1 MSEQYED
8 LGITQ
13 KQDGDYWDVV
23 IPNLDCSTDYAL
35 QVAWIFSD
43 KSLGTSEFS
52 DRFNFTTPGPSRVCP
67 SNVSAT
73 WDAKAGLNVTWQKN
87 DNRVKNYV
95 INLQAGGYTRS
106 YLIPSTASQTNYSWV
121 LTRENNIFQ
130 FGGTF
135 RTSFTAFSVQSVYGD
150 GSSDQCP
157 VTLAPYVDPVCAHT
171 IPDASWSVISQNNG
185 LLVSWQDSGTSYGTY
200 RETRVYVSETNN
212 PYSWELRYTGIGPAS
227 ITLDTLATVYVKLN
241 HLSYSDCES
250 LSSSVKEGK
259 AFDPIEFDNTP
270 PDPIVN
276 PSAAWSGSDLIVSFS
291 MPAANIPSYVKFH
304 LTSSGE
310 TEYFEKTVSD
320 VAAGALTSVK
330 INREEMI
337 NGFGFSPLSFTNGY
351 ATDLD
356 IFRNENYTQVNIA
369 NLTTIVKPNPI
380 ANIPTTI
387 LVTALSNGYVVSSNL
402 HSKATGI
409 RVYQSGTEN
418 GAYTLVA
425 SSNSSPVIVYDE
437 NNAGNTVWVKAEWT
451 SENGNANMSAAVS
464 VLIIDA
470 ASLSLIE
477 NPVKIKTDG
486 SIFAGTLDAND
497 EPVLTGARMLIN
509 KRGLFLY
516 DSNDTNGINP
526 TTQIIGEDN
535 GITATFITKKAKIAN
550 WIISENKFENVL
562 TSATNTY
569 TGLSPSGTYAFW
581 AGGGVAGGY
590 SLNANEDAKFSVTAS
605 GNVIARNIKILGG
618 EMQVGEKF
626 KVTTEGRVEAK
637 EAKFSGEIKAA
648 SGILGNLE
656 IGGTIDGVSYS
667 GQLLIDTGNG
677 SKVEIGKYVS
687 GEINNPII
695 GFSGMQITAA
705 NQKIVQLD
713 PVSGIIANKGTIAG
727 WTIDSTSINK
737 AGNVGLFATTTPTDV
752 AIWAGG
758 SRTVS
763 PNFSVTYAGKVIA
776 KDAVLKGM
784 VQAGEGGF
792 GILVSDA
799 TTATGYK
806 VSDGWKID
814 SAKIVS
820 TNLTSQV
827 TLDGFQGS
835 IIGGNIVGSN
845 HYFMSPS
852 EWTTAYPG
860 EGSGNPGNVDY
871 ISSSGA
877 FRLAKGKLT
886 YSTPTTQN
894 PNGTFNVQTDLVASN
909 IFLGTGESFS
919 NDYILG
925 DQKTISG
932 VTKSAGSFSLA
943 GGIMEYSNN
952 SFRVNEDRNPNFKM
966 YLNVGSNFDRTF
978 GDPTVVQDVET
989 GEITRGRS
997 FFYGG
1002 NNYPG
1007 STTDRIQ
1014 HDGGDQGGGAF
1025 VKGDIWLSRKA

>member
-1 MSEQYED
+1 MS
-8 LGITQ
+8 
-13 KQDGDYWDVV
+13 
-23 IPNLDCSTDYAL
+23 A
-35 QVAWIFSD
+35 
-43 KSLGTSEFS
+43 
-52 DRFNFTTPGPSRVCP
+52 
-67 SNVSAT
+67 
-73 WDAKAGLNVTWQKN
+73 
-87 DNRVKNYV
+87 
-95 INLQAGGYTRS
+95 
-106 YLIPSTASQTNYSWV
+106 
-121 LTRENNIFQ
+121 
-130 FGGTF
+130 
-135 RTSFTAFSVQSVYGD
+135 
-150 GSSDQCP
+150 
-157 VTLAPYVDPVCAHT
+157 LAP
-171 IPDASWSVISQNNG
+171 
-185 LLVSWQDSGTSYGTY
+185 
-200 RETRVYVSETNN
+200 
-212 PYSWELRYTGIGPAS
+212 
-227 ITLDTLATVYVKLN
+227 
-241 HLSYSDCES
+241 
-250 LSSSVKEGK
+250 
-259 AFDPIEFDNTP
+259 
-270 PDPIVN
+270 
-276 PSAAWSGSDLIVSFS
+276 
-291 MPAANIPSYVKFH
+291 
-304 LTSSGE
+304 
-310 TEYFEKTVSD
+310 
-320 VAAGALTSVK
+320 
-330 INREEMI
+330 
-337 NGFGFSPLSFTNGY
+337 
-351 ATDLD
+351 
-356 IFRNENYTQVNIA
+356 
-369 NLTTIVKPNPI
+369 
-380 ANIPTTI
+380 
-387 LVTALSNGYVVSSNL
+387 
-402 HSKATGI
+402 
-409 RVYQSGTEN
+409 
-418 GAYTLVA
+418 
-425 SSNSSPVIVYDE
+425 
-437 NNAGNTVWVKAEWT
+437 
-451 SENGNANMSAAVS
+451 
-464 VLIIDA
+464 
-470 ASLSLIE
+470 
-477 NPVKIKTDG
+477 
-486 SIFAGTLDAND
+486 
-497 EPVLTGARMLIN
+497 
-509 KRGLFLY
+509 
-516 DSNDTNGINP
+516 
-526 TTQIIGEDN
+526 
-535 GITATFITKKAKIAN
+535 
-550 WIISENKFENVL
+550 
-562 TSATNTY
+562 
-569 TGLSPSGTYAFW
+569 
-581 AGGGVAGGY
+581 
-590 SLNANEDAKFSVTAS
+590 
-605 GNVIARNIKILGG
+605 
-618 EMQVGEKF
+618 
-626 KVTTEGRVEAK
+626 
-637 EAKFSGEIKAA
+637 KAA

-932 VTKSAGSFSLA
+932 VTKNAGSFSLA
-943 GGIMEYSNN
+943 GGIMTYSNN

-966 YLNVGSNFDRTF
+966 YLNVGDNFDRTF
-978 GDPTVVQDVET
+978 GDPTVVQDVES

-1007 STTDRIQ
+1007 SITNRIT
-1014 HDGGDQGGGAF
+1014 HADGDQGSGAF